1 MIDYFFKVVKSKKK
15 KFKTLSF
22 QKGFTLIEF
31 LISIGIITILS
42 SAIILG
48 KTNEERKLALQRM
61 AYQISQD
68 LRQAQE
74 KSLGAEEEKSKC
86 NPQLGY
92 NRFGLS
98 FSKNQNYYL
107 LFVDCNK
114 NGKYDSDE
122 EIGKVSLEKGVEINN
137 LSPSSPLN
145 IIFEPAEPIT
155 YINNVQWGIEGIIIL
170 KGWNKEKK
178 IKINSAGRIEIE

>member
-1 MIDYFFKVVKSKKK
+1 VVKLKKK
-15 KFKTLSF
+15 KFKIPF
-22 QKGFTLIEF
+22 CQKGFTLIEF
-31 LISIGIITILS
+31 LVSIGIITILF
-42 SAIILG
+42 SAIMLG

-86 NPQLGY
+86 GPQPGY

-98 FSKNQNYYL
+98 FLENQNYYL
-107 LFVDCNK
+107 LFVDCDK
-114 NGKYDSDE
+114 NGNYDSGE
-122 EIGKVSLEKGVEINN
+122 EIREISLEKGVEIDN

-155 YINNVQWGIEGIIIL
+155 YINNAQWGIEGIITL